1 MSRTPSRRRSS
12 EPDSLRVDE
21 AAARDSGEAL
31 AEYAVLVAAVAV
43 ACVLAVVFV
52 AVGVGGLLDRSEP
65 SPAPG
70 PLVPP
75 RTPDLSYPTKLA
87 DCEHGRWQNY
97 AQFSSEEEC
106 KKSLESDTK

>member
-12 EPDSLRVDE
+12 ERRSLRVDE
-21 AAARDSGEAL
+21 AAARDAGETL

-52 AVGVGGLLDRSEP
+52 AAGIGGLFERSDP

-70 PLVPP
+70 PLLPP
-75 RTPDLSYPTKLA
+75 RTPDLAYPTKLA

-106 KKSLESDTK
+106 KKYLESHTK